1 MDRQE
6 YIRSLRLGG
15 MNTQRIEAFVRGLP
29 RRVPQGDD
37 DDSAAVRQ
45 ATEGRLAELNAQMLG
60 RDYDARVPVDLD
72 EMVATVA
79 DRMDRYTSADWSRNN
94 VLERARTMVGEI
106 AADLHRVAAP
116 EDDDDRDDEE

>member
-29 RRVPQGDD
+29 RRIPRGDD
-37 DDSAAVRQ
+37 EDSVAVRR

-60 RDYDARVPVDLD
+60 RDHDARVPVDLD

-79 DRMDRYTSADWSRNN
+79 DRMDRYTSADWSRND
-94 VLERARTMVGEI
+94 VLARARAMVGEI
-106 AADLHRVAAP
+106 AADLRSVAPADQD
-116 EDDDDRDDEE
+116 EDDDEEE